1 MKKATILTI
10 VLVLFMGTRMVAFAQ
25 EKVKPETA
33 KHSSPPLVLVYSA
46 GYRMGGIIIDID
58 PTTGKIAIQQQKV
71 KRERTVTLNFDKK
84 ETKRISAFRK
94 GDAVNVWVKG
104 KTITKIEKIPDS
116 VWEEIGKEGK

>member
-1 MKKATILTI
+1 MKKAMILTV
-10 VLVLFMGTRMVAFAQ
+10 VLVLFMGTSMVAFAQ

-58 PTTGKIAIQQQKV
+58 PTTEKIAIQQQKV

-84 ETKRISAFRK
+84 GTKRISAFRK

-104 KTITKIEKIPDS
+104 NTITEIEKIPDPL
-116 VWEEIGKEGK
+116 WEEIRK